1 MRRYELGVIGGGIVG
16 LMTAYHFLKMGGES
30 VVVFEKGYL
39 GCGSTGRCGA
49 GIREQWSTPENIEL
63 AKRSIDMWEKLEDE
77 LGADIDF
84 KQGGYLI
91 LAFSDDEAEEL
102 KENVKIQ
109 NKYGVRSRVIS
120 PDEAKELVPFL
131 NTEKVVLA
139 TYNPRDAKADPFKV
153 LLALK
158 NKVEELGG
166 EVLTWTEVNGVEIR
180 DNVVKRIK
188 TARGEFEVNAVLN
201 AAGPWARDVGKM
213 LQADIP
219 VIPYRHEIM
228 VTERISE
235 LFDPMVI
242 SFSKGIYF
250 QQLKEGEIIGGI
262 GNPEEAPGINLKC
275 SKWFPY
281 HFAKTLIEIAP
292 VLRHLRMLRHWAGH
306 YCVSPDARPIL
317 GKIGKIENAY
327 HAVGFSGHGF
337 MVAPMV
343 GKLMAEL
350 VLGKTPSLDISPFS
364 YSRFEKGVEVKERSV
379 VGRRSL
385 KIPMQFLLTFF
396 DLLPTLFCFPCWAS
410 PQAHLPLAKETLL

>member
-1 MRRYELGVIGGGIVG
+1 MKKYDLGVIGGGVVG
-16 LMTAYHFLKMGGES
+16 LMTAYHFLKMGGGS

-39 GCGSTGRCGA
+39 GSGSTGRCGA

-63 AKRSIDMWEKLEDE
+63 AKGSIDMWEKMEEELE
-77 LGADIDF
+77 ADIGF

-91 LAFSDDEAEEL
+91 LAFSEDEGKEL

-120 PDEAKELVPFL
+120 PEEAKEIVPFL
-131 NTEKVVLA
+131 NTKNIVLA

-153 LLALK
+153 LVALK

-166 EVLTWTEVNGVEIR
+166 EVLTWTEVKGVEIR
-180 DNVVKRIK
+180 GRLVKKLK
-188 TARGEFEVNAVLN
+188 TTRGEFEIDAVLN
-201 AAGPWARDVGKM
+201 AAGPWAKEVGKM
-213 LQADIP
+213 LHVEIP
-219 VIPYRHEIM
+219 VTPYRHEIM

-250 QQLKEGEIIGGI
+250 QQLKDGEIIGGI
-262 GNPEEAPGINLKC
+262 GNPKERPGINLKC
-275 SKWFPY
+275 SRWFPY
-281 HFAKTLIEIAP
+281 HFAKTLVEIAP

-317 GKIGKIENAY
+317 GKIGDVDNAY

-350 VLGKTPSLDISPFS
+350 ILDKKPSLDLTPFS
-364 YSRFEKGVEVKERSV
+364 YSRFEKGVEIREKSV
-379 VGRRSL
+379 VG
-385 KIPMQFLLTFF
+385 
-396 DLLPTLFCFPCWAS
+396 
-410 PQAHLPLAKETLL
+410 